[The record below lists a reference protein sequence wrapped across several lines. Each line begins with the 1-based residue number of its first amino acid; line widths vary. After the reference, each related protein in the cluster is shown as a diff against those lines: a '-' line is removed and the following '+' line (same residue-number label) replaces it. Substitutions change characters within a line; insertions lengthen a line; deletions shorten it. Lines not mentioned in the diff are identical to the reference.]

1 MANSEPFFYFLIIP
15 RDFLQERSYDWL
27 SALKLFGHHTLI
39 RKVFCQAV
47 PYWGQGLRIRLE
59 LIRVWPSRKNRIQP
73 LRKTRYRSDP
83 NRMNFTIEI
92 CTKTILIFSTQ
103 QQKFDFRGI
112 LNLEFQTV
120 SKFWILLM
128 VYIDKYRHL
137 LLFLFLRTIYHRLWF
152 IHKWSDI

>member
-59 LIRVWPSRKNRIQP
+59 LIRVWPSSKNRIQP

-92 CTKTILIFSTQ
+92 CTKTILIFSIWYMCDINTLLYA
-103 QQKFDFRGI
+103 QKHSNKSSI
-112 LNLEFQTV
+112 LEG
-120 SKFWILLM
+120 FWIWNF
-128 VYIDKYRHL
+128 RP
-137 LLFLFLRTIYHRLWF
+137 
-152 IHKWSDI
+152 SPNSESC